1 MENSTE
7 VPPEINDRTTIWSNL
22 SHFWVCISKGNENG
36 LWKGYLTPML
46 TAALFMIAT
55 RGKEILSFAITCM
68 DLKGINV
75 SEISQVDKD
84 KYSMISLINVGA
96 K

>member
-1 MENSTE
+1 
-7 VPPEINDRTTIWSNL
+7 
-22 SHFWVCISKGNENG
+22 
-36 LWKGYLTPML
+36 ML
-46 TAALFMIAT
+46 IAALLMIAT

-68 DLKGINV
+68 DLKGIML

-84 KYSMISLINVGA
+84 KYSMISLINVGS

>member
-1 MENSTE
+1 
-7 VPPEINDRTTIWSNL
+7 
-22 SHFWVCISKGNENG
+22 
-36 LWKGYLTPML
+36 ML